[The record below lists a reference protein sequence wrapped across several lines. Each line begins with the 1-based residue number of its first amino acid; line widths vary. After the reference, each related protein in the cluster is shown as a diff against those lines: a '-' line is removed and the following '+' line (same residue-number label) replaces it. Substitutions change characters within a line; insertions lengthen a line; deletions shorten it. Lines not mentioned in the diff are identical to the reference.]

1 MYIEKYGIMTN
12 KNGEIKQQGIVKETY
27 DGHVKK
33 HLMNDDELK
42 TLFGNIRLNTG
53 FSLPDQLIQDFVND
67 GSLIPTFKRCMHF
80 NRSDF
85 NNIVEP
91 IKARQNRRKKIPKR
105 NTQKKNKKNLKKT
118 ISKIERRKNER
129 RKK

>member
-12 KNGEIKQQGIVKETY
+12 KDGKTKQEGYVKETM
-27 DGHVKK
+27 DGHVRK
-33 HLMNDDELK
+33 HTMNEDELK
-42 TLFGNIRLNTG
+42 LLFGNIRLNTG

-85 NNIVEP
+85 KNIVDP
-91 IKARQNRRKKIPKR
+91 IKAKQNIRKKLPKKQTHQR
-105 NTQKKNKKNLKKT
+105 KNKKTYRKT
-118 ISKIERRKNER
+118 KARRIK
-129 RKK
+129 

>member
-12 KNGEIKQQGIVKETY
+12 KNGKIEQHGIVKETH
-27 DGHVKK
+27 DGHIKK

-42 TLFGNIRLNTG
+42 MLFGNIRLNTG

-80 NRSDF
+80 NRHDF
-85 NNIVEP
+85 NNIIEP
-91 IKARQNRRKKIPKR
+91 IKARQNRRKKLPKQ
-105 NTQKKNKKNLKKT
+105 NTQKKNKKNLRKSIHKKV
-118 ISKIERRKNER
+118 
-129 RKK
+129 KKPKMKK

>member
-12 KNGEIKQQGIVKETY
+12 KNGEIRQEGIVKETR

-33 HLMNDDELK
+33 HLMTDDELK
-42 TLFGNIRLNTG
+42 VLFGNIRLNTG

-67 GSLIPTFKRCMHF
+67 GSIIPTFKRCMHF

-105 NTQKKNKKNLKKT
+105 NTHKKQKKNMTKTRSTKK
-118 ISKIERRKNER
+118 
-129 RKK
+129 

>member
-12 KNGEIKQQGIVKETY
+12 KNGEIKQQGFVKESR

-33 HLMNDDELK
+33 HTMSEDELK

-91 IKARQNRRKKIPKR
+91 IKAKQNRRKKLPKR
-105 NTQKKNKKNLKKT
+105 NTQKKQKKPIKKT
-118 ISKIERRKNER
+118 RNKIVKSKK
-129 RKK
+129 

>member
-1 MYIEKYGIMTN
+1 MYIEKYGMMTN
-12 KNGEIKQQGIVKETY
+12 KDGKKSQEGYVKEMY

-33 HLMNDDELK
+33 HSMSDDELRL
-42 TLFGNIRLNTG
+42 LFGNIRLNTG

-85 NNIVEP
+85 KNIVDP
-91 IKARQNRRKKIPKR
+91 LKAKQNIKKKLPKKQTHQR
-105 NTQKKNKKNLKKT
+105 KNKKIMRKT
-118 ISKIERRKNER
+118 KSRKSI
-129 RKK
+129 